1 MTPSFNPPKKRSRV
15 ATTAHKDN
23 ADSSLKRNK
32 PVVGYLLFKK
42 VVIENANAISSPLTY
57 GFPAVTGFLGSF
69 HAMSRKMAEHS
80 ELSSLSLGGVLLA
93 CYECTPHIYRDKSYN
108 NYTFNQSRNPLKKDG
123 KTASIIEEG
132 KCRLVMSFVVEVL
145 SDSKPSNE
153 LTSVLAK
160 QSKQWI
166 WQQRLA
172 GGSVFGIDRFNPV
185 QYFDADDIDAVV
197 PHLLPAFVLMEAK
210 QEFSEIIYS
219 VQQNNPD
226 ATSLDALIDVATLHH
241 IPKTK
246 DNGDTKWI
254 TTSSK
259 TGHGWL
265 VPMPIGYQGI
275 SELFEAGVMQNV
287 RNPEY
292 PSQYVE
298 AVYGLGKWVYPQ
310 RLGGAQ
316 SEYDLIKAFWR
327 YKYYKDNNLYLVTQ
341 QKDD

>member
-1 MTPSFNPPKKRSRV
+1 MTPSFNPSKKRSRV
-15 ATTAHKDN
+15 ATTTQTDN
-23 ADSSLKRNK
+23 VDSSIKCNK
-32 PVVGYLLFKK
+32 SVVGYLLFKK
-42 VVIENANAISSPLTY
+42 VVIEDANAISSPLTY

-80 ELSSLSLGGVLLA
+80 ELNSLSLGGILLA
-93 CYECTPHIYRDKSYN
+93 CYECTPKVYRDQPYN

-132 KCRLVMSFVVEVL
+132 KCRLVMSFVVEIL
-145 SDSKPSNE
+145 SDSKPSDE
-153 LTSVLAK
+153 LTSILVN

-166 WQQRLA
+166 WQQRIA

-185 QYFDADDIDAVV
+185 QYFDANDIDDVV

-210 QEFSEIIYS
+210 QEFSEIIDA
-219 VQQNNPD
+219 VQQDNPD
-226 ATSLDALIDVATLHH
+226 ATPLDALIDVATLHH
-241 IPKTK
+241 TPETK

-254 TTSSK
+254 TTSRK

-275 SELFEAGVMQNV
+275 SELYDAGVMQNV

-298 AVYGLGKWVYPQ
+298 AIYGLGKWVYPQ

-316 SEYDLIKAFWR
+316 SEYDLVKAFWR
-327 YKYYKDNNLYLVTQ
+327 YKHDKNNNLYLVTQ